1 MKYKGYKDFTKEE
14 QENIVKLYKENG
26 LSTVKIGKQY
36 GVTHK
41 VISRVL
47 DLYGINRV
55 GNGQRKYFL
64 NEHYFDEIDTPEK
77 AYILG
82 FFYADGSNNIS
93 KQTVSMSLQEEDKN
107 VLEQIRLNIGSER
120 PLEFLDYSNK
130 HDFGYSYKNQ
140 YRLLIFS
147 KCICNQLNNLGMTP
161 NKSLTL
167 EFPNWLNPELYSHF
181 IRGYFDGDGSY
192 CAYYTKSQ
200 KFQPLLTFTSTESFC
215 KKIQE
220 ILIDKLDIPGG
231 NIYDASC
238 NNGITKVLSISGA
251 IQVKKILDWLYK
263 DSTIFLQRKF
273 DKYYSS
279 FYVNNSVSA

>member
-82 FFYADGSNNIS
+82 FFYADGSNNVS

-147 KCICNQLNNLGMTP
+147 KCICNQLNNWGMTP

-238 NNGITKVLSISGA
+238 HNGITKVLSISGA